1 MFSNVGAA
9 GLFAIVAMEKTG
21 QLLNRV
27 TLVFFGVTQANTDPT
42 LQKVQQVVAPQ
53 LAGLQDAIYLNSKLF
68 ARVQT
73 VYDERAGL
81 KKLDAGSFCGWWR

>member
-1 MFSNVGAA
+1 
-9 GLFAIVAMEKTG
+9 MEKTG

-73 VYDERAGL
+73 GMTSARVEARSGVSAAGGGGL
-81 KKLDAGSFCGWWR
+81 SRVCEGWREAE